1 MTISEFSIR
10 RPVFTVM
17 ITLVIVVV
25 GFVALNRLPVD
36 LMPEI
41 TYPTVNVVCSYENT
55 GPEEIE
61 ELITRPIEEAMSAV
75 PGVEEVF
82 STSS

>member
-25 GFVALNRLPVD
+25 ASSP
-36 LMPEI
+36 
-41 TYPTVNVVCSYENT
+41 ST
-55 GPEEIE
+55 GCP
-61 ELITRPIEEAMSAV
+61 
-75 PGVEEVF
+75 
-82 STSS
+82 ST